1 MGLKITSTYQLY
13 SKYQCTRYLS
23 YTWYDVNQ
31 FKQLERLF
39 TSKMTFNRHQDKSS
53 SFTFYILV
61 YWLCREFL
69 FYIIF
74 FSINPFLFHALS
86 LTRVNRLNNLLP
98 SIPEPRLAWF
108 LMPPLSLSYAAK
120 MYTMRLNFGTVDLW
134 NVEHQSNATW
144 SSPEVANIQK
154 YACLIC
160 SIYTRVFYLQIIY
173 TSIR

>member
-1 MGLKITSTYQLY
+1 
-13 SKYQCTRYLS
+13 
-23 YTWYDVNQ
+23 
-31 FKQLERLF
+31 
-39 TSKMTFNRHQDKSS
+39 MTFNRHQDKSS

-61 YWLCREFL
+61 YWLCREFR
-69 FYIIF
+69 FFKIIF
-74 FSINPFLFHALS
+74 FSIKPFLFYALS

-108 LMPPLSLSYAAK
+108 VMPPLSLSYICKAAK

-134 NVEHQSNATW
+134 TVEHQSNATW
-144 SSPEVANIQK
+144 SLPEVANTQK